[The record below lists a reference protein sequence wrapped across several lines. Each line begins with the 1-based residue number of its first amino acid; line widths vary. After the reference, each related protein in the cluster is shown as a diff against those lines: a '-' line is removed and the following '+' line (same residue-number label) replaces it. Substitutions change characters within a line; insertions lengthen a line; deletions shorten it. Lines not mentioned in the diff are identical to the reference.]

1 MGKVRV
7 HRSEE
12 NTMRPE
18 RWQLVEQLLEAAL
31 EQPPAARPSFL
42 VQASNG
48 DDELRREV
56 ESLLQADEQASHFLD
71 DPILADISTAPL
83 NLHND
88 EDIATAD
95 DLPSLIG
102 KRIGAYK
109 IERELGRGGMGAVYL
124 AVRADSMFQKRV
136 AIKIVKRG
144 MDTDFILRRFR
155 RERQILATLNHPNV
169 ASLLDGGS
177 TSDGLPY
184 FVMEYVEGKPIN
196 RYCDERKLS
205 IAERLKLV
213 QQVCAAVSYA
223 HQKQIVHRDIKP
235 GNILVTPSADD
246 KAGTVKLLDFG
257 IAKLLGADLAS
268 DTVGETA
275 TAVRLMTPEYASP
288 EQVRG
293 LPVTPA
299 SDVYSLGVLM
309 YELLTGRRPYRLQSY
324 APHEMARIICEEEPT
339 RPSEMIAT
347 VGRVHYAEE
356 RGATPEELRSELAGN
371 LDNIILKAL
380 RKDAQHRYATAE
392 DLGNDIA
399 RHLLGERISAPYL
412 FTPLA
417 LASEPMDEAPTARS
431 IAVLPMKVASAN
443 PGDDTTNSFLGV
455 GIADVLTTQL
465 SNIRGLVV
473 RPTSAVLRC
482 CNSDDPFAIGR
493 ELGVDFLLDGR
504 VQLAGEQMRVTMQL
518 TSLRDQSVLW
528 ASRFNEKLTDIL
540 SIQDSIAAQ
549 VAEAIV
555 PKLTGEDRARLIKRG
570 TDDLQA
576 YEAYLRARY
585 HWHSYTME
593 SLAKALLHFNEAI
606 SIDPS
611 YAAPYAGIA
620 EYYNRLATFGLIP
633 SDECF
638 AAAKD
643 AALKAVR
650 LDETLAEAWGALAF
664 ATLGADW
671 DRNEAMRLI
680 NRAMDLNPHSA
691 QVLEWYAHILGTAGR
706 LVEANA
712 LIERVLKLD
721 PGSAATYV
729 QQSYYLYLM
738 RRHEASLKA
747 SEQALRLDPNTF
759 WALFG
764 KATGLARARQ
774 FDAAE
779 ETARLLMKVSDDNP
793 VAKATMAYI
802 KAKARK
808 REEAQT
814 LLAEMQDTARR
825 SYLSPYWMVLV
836 QEELGA
842 RDDAVKSVEQGLAE
856 RDWWMLYFPHDPMFA
871 PLRSDARCQSAM
883 QKAGLIEAKPAP
895 HDDATTMLDITTP
908 LPAKPRKIKRWVI
921 AGAGVFVL
929 ALASIAFLRP
939 DIFRFNFAYQNTRI
953 PTFQGATTTKL
964 TSSGNAVVAAIS
976 SDGKYVAHVVEE
988 GESQSLWVRQVS
1000 IANSMRLVAPA
1011 NVEFRGLTF
1020 TPDSA
1025 YVRYVAMTKSDGKS
1039 ALYEVPTLGGVARQI
1054 KHDIGSAISFSPDGK
1069 QFAFVRQHNDGGED
1083 HLYIA
1088 NLDGSNERELATRKF
1103 PDHFS
1108 INAAP
1113 AWSPDGKQIAVVV
1126 QTADANGFFMKAVA
1140 VNVQDSQETILTPQ
1154 RWMQID
1160 QMNWLGR
1167 NDFLLTAQDAESPF
1181 LQLWAITNGKPRRLT
1196 NDMSDYRGMSLS
1208 SNSRSI
1214 VTVQR
1219 HTLINIWLAPKGATD
1234 RPTQLTTGAGRYF
1247 DLAWTPDGRV
1257 LYASDA
1263 SGSADIWERQTATP
1277 EQTQLTAGAS
1287 RNYGP
1292 AAAPDGS
1299 FVVFHSNRSGNW
1311 QIWRM
1316 NRDGSN
1322 QTALTSGNQESNWA
1336 QVTPDGKWIVYEHF
1350 GAGLMTGI
1358 WKRSLD
1364 GGEPERLT
1372 KTLAMRPAISPDG
1385 KLIAC
1390 WTKAETP
1397 NAPWQISLLS
1407 WPDGKVVKQFK
1418 VNQTDAAGGSAI
1430 RWTPD
1435 GQSIVYIDFNPRV
1448 TSLWQ
1453 QMISGGSPK
1462 KILESANQVIYS
1474 FDIARDGRIAFSRG
1488 LRAHDVVL
1496 LTEAGKAGE

>member
-1 MGKVRV
+1 
-7 HRSEE
+7 
-12 NTMRPE
+12 MRPE
-18 RWQLVEQLLEAAL
+18 RWKIVEQLLEAAL
-31 EQPPAARPSFL
+31 DQPSAARPAFL
-42 VQASNG
+42 SQACNG

-56 ESLLQADEQASHFLD
+56 ESLLDADEHAGSFIAEPLLASLPTVPHEHSD
-71 DPILADISTAPL
+71 AT
-83 NLHND
+83 D
-88 EDIATAD
+88 EA
-95 DLPSLIG
+95 DLPALIG

-124 AVRADSMFQKRV
+124 AVRADNVFQKRV
-136 AIKIVKRG
+136 AVKIVKRG

-169 ASLLDGGS
+169 AALLDGGS
-177 TSDGLPY
+177 TNDGLPY
-184 FVMEYVEGKPIN
+184 FVMEYVEGQPIN
-196 RYCDERKLS
+196 RFCDERKLS
-205 IAERLKLV
+205 IVERLKLM
-213 QQVCAAVSYA
+213 QQVCAAVAYA
-223 HQKQIVHRDIKP
+223 HQKQIIHRDIKP
-235 GNILVTPSADD
+235 GNILVTPSAED

-257 IAKLLGADLAS
+257 IAKLLVTDMIG

-299 SDVYSLGVLM
+299 SDVYSLGVLL

-324 APHEMARIICEEEPT
+324 APHEIARVICEEEPT
-339 RPSEMIAT
+339 RPSDVIGTA
-347 VGRVHYAEE
+347 GRIHYAEE
-356 RGATPEELRSELAGN
+356 RATTPETLRSELEGN

-380 RKDAQHRYATAE
+380 RKDAQHRYATAA
-392 DLGNDIA
+392 DLATDIT
-399 RHLLGERISAPYL
+399 RHLAGEQISAPYL

-417 LASEPMDEAPTARS
+417 LAPDVMDEAPTARS
-431 IAVLPMKVASAN
+431 IAVLPLQVVSAN
-443 PGDDTTNSFLGV
+443 LRAETTISFLGV

-482 CNSDDPFAIGR
+482 CAGPDPNDSFAIGK
-493 ELGVDFLLDGR
+493 ELGVDYLLDGR

-518 TSLRDQSVLW
+518 TSLRDRSVLW
-528 ASRFNEKLTDIL
+528 AAQFNEKVTDIL
-540 SIQDSIAAQ
+540 AVQDSIAAQ

-555 PKLTGEDRARLIKRG
+555 PKLTGEDRARLAKRG
-570 TDDLQA
+570 TEDLQA
-576 YEAYLRARY
+576 YEAYLRARF

-606 SIDPS
+606 SIDPA

-650 LDETLAEAWGALAF
+650 LDESLAEAWGALAF

-671 DRNEAMRLI
+671 DRSESMRLI
-680 NRAMDLNPHSA
+680 NRALELNPHSA
-691 QVLEWYAHILGTAGR
+691 QVLEWYAHILGTSGR
-706 LVEANA
+706 LMEANA
-712 LIERVLKLD
+712 VMERVLKLD
-721 PGSAATYV
+721 PGSAAIYV

-764 KATGLARARQ
+764 QATGLARARQ
-774 FDAAE
+774 FAAAE
-779 ETARLLMKVSDDNP
+779 ATARLLIEVSDGNP
-793 VAKATMAYI
+793 VAKATLAYTQ
-802 KAKARK
+802 ARAGNRDEAQSLLNEMQATARK
-808 REEAQT
+808 
-814 LLAEMQDTARR
+814 
-825 SYLSPYWMVLV
+825 SYLSPYWVALV

-842 RDDAVKSVEQGLAE
+842 RDEALKCVEQGLVE
-856 RDWWMLYFPHDPMFA
+856 RDWWMLYFPYDPVFA
-871 PLRSDARCQSAM
+871 GLRGDARCQTLL
-883 QKAGLIEAKPAP
+883 QNAGLIEAKPVPTKNAETVLDHTPQVSHAP
-895 HDDATTMLDITTP
+895 Q
-908 LPAKPRKIKRWVI
+908 RSKRWWI
-921 AGAGVFVL
+921 AGASILGLVIVML
-929 ALASIAFLRP
+929 ALSQTSFV
-939 DIFRFNFAYQNTRI
+939 RFNFNYNATNL
-953 PTFQGATTTKL
+953 PTFETTNTIKL
-964 TSSGNAVVAAIS
+964 TSSGNAVVATIS
-976 SDGKYVAHVVEE
+976 PDGKYAAYVTEE
-988 GESQSLWVRQVS
+988 GGRQSLWLRQVS
-1000 IANSMRLVAPA
+1000 VASSVRLVPPA
-1011 NVEFRGLTF
+1011 DVEYRGLTF
-1020 TPDSA
+1020 TPDGA
-1025 YVRYVAMTKSDGKS
+1025 FVRYVALDKSDGKS
-1039 ALYEVPTLGGVARQI
+1039 ALYEVPALGGSARKL
-1054 KHDIGSAISFSPDGK
+1054 KHDVASPISFSPDGK
-1069 QFAFVRQHNDGGED
+1069 QFTFVRQHNDEGED
-1083 HLYIA
+1083 HLLIA
-1088 NLDGSNERELATRKF
+1088 KLDGTNERELAVRKF

-1113 AWSPDGKQIAVVV
+1113 AWSPDNNAVAVVV

-1140 VNVQDSQETILTPQ
+1140 INLADNKETLLTTA

-1160 QMNWLGR
+1160 QLNWRAPG
-1167 NDFLLTAQDAESPF
+1167 DLLFTGQDAESPF
-1181 LQLWAITNGKPRRLT
+1181 LQLWSLTDGKARRLT
-1196 NDMSDYRGMSLS
+1196 NDMSDYKGMSLS
-1208 SNSRSI
+1208 STSRAI

-1219 HTLINIWLAPKGATD
+1219 QTLINIWVAPKATPD
-1234 RPTQLTTGAGRYF
+1234 RATQITTGAGRYF
-1247 DLAWTPDGRV
+1247 DLAWTNDGHI

-1263 SGSADIWERQTATP
+1263 SGSADIWDRHVTTS

-1287 RNYGP
+1287 RNYAP

-1316 NRDGSN
+1316 NRDGGN
-1322 QTALTSGNQESNWA
+1322 QTPLTSGNEESNWA
-1336 QVTPDGKWIVYEHF
+1336 QVSPDGKWIVYEHF
-1350 GAGLMTGI
+1350 GAGTLTTL
-1358 WKRSLD
+1358 WKRPLD

-1372 KTLAMRPAISPDG
+1372 KSLSMRPAISPDG
-1385 KLIAC
+1385 KWIAC

-1397 NAPWQISLLS
+1397 NAPWQIALLS
-1407 WPDGKVVKQFK
+1407 WPDGKIVKQFD
-1418 VNQTDAAGGSAI
+1418 VQQTDASGGSAI

-1435 GQSIVYIDFNPRV
+1435 SQSVVYIDFRPDV

-1453 QMISGGSPK
+1453 QMISGGAPK
-1462 KILESANQVIYS
+1462 KLLESANQVIYS
-1474 FDIARDGRIAFSRG
+1474 FDISRDGSIAFSRG

-1496 LTEAGKAGE
+1496 LTDTGKVSEE